1 MIISHLGCCLLLL
14 LDVSLDRIFSPA
26 IEVGLVPSK
35 PNMLRSNE
43 RLRALIFILYASIS
57 SSVSLALWRKGVA
70 KSTHQRG
77 VHTRA
82 SRRLGIK
89 FINCLTDGSVD
100 EYEECHYPS
109 SKENNDP
116 LLFKNEQ
123 ASKSLPLNLL
133 RGGNTPK
140 ISAPIA
146 NIGDHFSTKKRRNK
160 AQSQRQVFQSLQR
173 KKLIELHKKFRR
185 KQRQFQYSLY
195 ALNSQSNPYFPKPPY
210 NLWRVEPQQRIG
222 KTTLTGKIFMLN
234 IAAFALQTAY
244 PALTAWGA
252 KRSDLLLNGQQ
263 LHRLVTPIFLHG
275 GIGHLMANSYSL
287 KSMGMNVERS
297 FGPTRFLA
305 VYFASG
311 IVGNMFSAVKSPN
324 PAVGASGAI
333 FGLVGAYYT
342 FLSRNEQL
350 FGYSA
355 QMQQSALLETI
366 GMNLL
371 LGMTNPMIDNWG
383 HIGGFVGGVGM
394 SYLFGPKLYLAR
406 VPAREDT
413 LDAGGFGIGK
423 VVIDRPTIAFRLP
436 ELLEESYIVVQ
447 ENLRY
452 LGMRLSGI
460 LDNDGKVYKLVQG
473 DHGGVELPEQVN
485 VTPMDGLRQNVSELD
500 RANPRKSRG
509 YKQPRPKNGRS
520 LRPRYGHLYR

>member
-1 MIISHLGCCLLLL
+1 MS
-14 LDVSLDRIFSPA
+14 
-26 IEVGLVPSK
+26 
-35 PNMLRSNE
+35 RSND
-43 RLRALIFILYASIS
+43 LPKALLFIVQMYIFILLLVPLTLGRSSI
-57 SSVSLALWRKGVA
+57 A
-70 KSTHQRG
+70 KPSHQRG
-77 VHTRA
+77 VHTHP
-82 SRRLGIK
+82 STRLDAKLFIK
-89 FINCLTDGSVD
+89 CNTYGGAQEYNKYHFPMSKNNYDSVM
-100 EYEECHYPS
+100 
-109 SKENNDP
+109 
-116 LLFKNEQ
+116 FKNEQ
-123 ASKSLPLNLL
+123 ASKSLLPKVP
-133 RGGNTPK
+133 RGGNTNAPK
-140 ISAPIA
+140 TQAPLA
-146 NIGDHFSTKKRRNK
+146 NIRDLFGTKKRRRQG
-160 AQSQRQVFQSLQR
+160 QSQLQVFRSLQR
-173 KKLIELHKKFRR
+173 KKMIQLHQTFRR

-210 NLWRVEPQQRIG
+210 NLWRVEPQQPIG

-263 LHRLVTPIFLHG
+263 LYRLVTPIFLHG

-297 FGPTRFLA
+297 FGSNRFLA

-311 IVGNMFSAVKSPN
+311 IVGNVFSAIKSPS

-355 QMQQSALLETI
+355 QVQQSALLETI

-406 VPAREDT
+406 VPARADT
-413 LDAGGFGIGK
+413 LDAGGFGVGK
-423 VVIDRPTIAFRLP
+423 VVIDRPTVAFRLP
-436 ELLEESYIVVQ
+436 ELLEERLIVVQ
-447 ENLRY
+447 ENLRHLCLRASSI
-452 LGMRLSGI
+452 LG
-460 LDNDGKVYKLVQG
+460 NDEKVYSLAHG
-473 DHGGVELPEQVN
+473 NNGGVKLPDQVN
-485 VTPMDGLRQNVSELD
+485 VSPMDGLRQNVSELD
-500 RANPRKSRG
+500 QANSRKSRK
-509 YKQPRPKNGRS
+509 YKAAKPKRGRS
-520 LRPRYGHLYR
+520 LRPRYGHLYRL